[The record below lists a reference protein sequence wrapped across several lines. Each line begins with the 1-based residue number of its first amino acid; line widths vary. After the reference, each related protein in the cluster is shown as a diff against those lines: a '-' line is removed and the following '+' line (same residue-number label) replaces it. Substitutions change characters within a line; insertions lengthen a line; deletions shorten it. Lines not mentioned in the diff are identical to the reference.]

1 MKVKLLKE
9 KMINGELAQPNWV
22 YGVEQPVA
30 EEWIAAG
37 DAVQVADSV
46 REWRYPP
53 DAAVSDFCAAPPA
66 EVQEQAPEPEE
77 RKSRFFT

>member
-22 YGVEQPVA
+22 YGLEQPVA
-30 EEWIAAG
+30 EQWIAEG

-53 DAAVSDFCAAPPA
+53 DAVVSDVCAAPPA
-66 EVQEQAPEPEE
+66 EDQGPAQEE